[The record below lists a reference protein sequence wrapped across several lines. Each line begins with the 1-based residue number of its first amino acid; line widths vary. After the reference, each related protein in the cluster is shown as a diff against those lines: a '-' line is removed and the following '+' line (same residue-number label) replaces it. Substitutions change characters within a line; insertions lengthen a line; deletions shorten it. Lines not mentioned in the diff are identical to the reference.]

1 MKRNVGTL
9 DAVARGLSAGAL
21 VVVAVSVR
29 TPGVVSFLAILTAL
43 ILMATALTRE
53 CPIYRA
59 LHVRTLGKS
68 AATPRPRR

>member
-1 MKRNVGTL
+1 
-9 DAVARGLSAGAL
+9 
-21 VVVAVSVR
+21 VR

-59 LHVRTLGKS
+59 LHVRTLGKP
-68 AATPRPRR
+68 AATPRPRG